1 MVEPASMTADQ
12 IAFAEGSSRQQAG
25 EVTDHAGRWRYL
37 GFALVLLLVPAM
49 LLALPV
55 PPTKFAAAIHKQDR
69 VFVAAIVIAC
79 ASLLLWWF
87 RTPLFARKRSVL
99 PLILLGTAVL
109 LIANIQWNRSFTH
122 YVSTHH
128 YSREVFRKKARGTT
142 YWPIY
147 GRYDNAVARW
157 DPARKHYSL
166 ATLPWVL
173 VSCAIAGA
181 WLIWIHFRR
190 LDRRWTLGSFAV
202 LLGLQLG
209 LIVAFAAC
217 EPPAP
222 KQHWPVRFTLQISG
236 YREFAKDVSSFHGV
250 RDTLRHYVQRMP
262 DLQWYGQHYPP
273 GNLILI
279 EVEKMLGLPGFTKA
293 IVVLMT
299 MLSAIPLYL
308 LGRELELDRIA
319 ISASLLLF
327 CATTGVLVY
336 CTINTTSLLLMP
348 GTMCLWLLVRSMKSG
363 SIPSAVALGVC
374 FSIYLFFSFSASILG
389 VLMGLTALLAWVGGA
404 VRARD
409 LVRIGIVALIA
420 LGAAIGALLLLTHFN
435 LVACFITAVRGHEA
449 QQGNGG
455 FDNLTRYL
463 LRSSG
468 NIIAYLMSIIPL
480 SILAGLA
487 MTRGLRRDK
496 NSEPRLAM
504 AMFVALGLTVLLA
517 GFSGLFYAETERI
530 WIFLTPAFA
539 LAAGYE
545 LARRRSAEGAEIV
558 YLVFLLVLAISCS
571 QEFFFQ
577 HYR

>member
-1 MVEPASMTADQ
+1 
-12 IAFAEGSSRQQAG
+12 
-25 EVTDHAGRWRYL
+25 
-37 GFALVLLLVPAM
+37 
-49 LLALPV
+49 
-55 PPTKFAAAIHKQDR
+55 
-69 VFVAAIVIAC
+69 
-79 ASLLLWWF
+79 
-87 RTPLFARKRSVL
+87 
-99 PLILLGTAVL
+99 
-109 LIANIQWNRSFTH
+109 
-122 YVSTHH
+122 
-128 YSREVFRKKARGTT
+128 
-142 YWPIY
+142 
-147 GRYDNAVARW
+147 
-157 DPARKHYSL
+157 
-166 ATLPWVL
+166 
-173 VSCAIAGA
+173 
-181 WLIWIHFRR
+181 
-190 LDRRWTLGSFAV
+190 
-202 LLGLQLG
+202 
-209 LIVAFAAC
+209 
-217 EPPAP
+217 
-222 KQHWPVRFTLQISG
+222 
-236 YREFAKDVSSFHGV
+236 
-250 RDTLRHYVQRMP
+250 
-262 DLQWYGQHYPP
+262 
-273 GNLILI
+273 
-279 EVEKMLGLPGFTKA
+279 
-293 IVVLMT
+293 
-299 MLSAIPLYL
+299 
-308 LGRELELDRIA
+308 
-319 ISASLLLF
+319 
-327 CATTGVLVY
+327 
-336 CTINTTSLLLMP
+336 
-348 GTMCLWLLVRSMKSG
+348 
-363 SIPSAVALGVC
+363 VC